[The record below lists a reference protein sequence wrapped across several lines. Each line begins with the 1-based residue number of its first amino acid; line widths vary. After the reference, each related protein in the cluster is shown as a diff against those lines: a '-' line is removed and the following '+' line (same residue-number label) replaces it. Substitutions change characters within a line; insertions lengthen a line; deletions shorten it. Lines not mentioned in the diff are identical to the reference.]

1 LREAYDTAR
10 NGSPP
15 KPVLLLVLDG
25 IRPDVLRAAIRDGD
39 APALGFLAERGEAV
53 WNGVSVFPSITP
65 AATAAIATG
74 EPPAESGILGHA
86 WYDREEGRVVVYGAM
101 RETVISTGPVKV
113 FHNNVWRM
121 NRDDLTAPTLFEKL
135 DERGIDGACVNFP
148 VRRGP
153 YEHPLR
159 MRSVHRYKRLANRSE
174 LLGASVGGPKE
185 YYMGDLFYS
194 RDTGLHGR
202 TGVGGLRRS
211 VGINDAYAAGV
222 GAMLLAEKAAPFTLV
237 YFFKGD
243 SITHHKGLAA
253 QRRHVTTLDQYVEDM
268 FDAAGGPE
276 KALEDYAVLALS
288 DHGHTPL
295 LPNRRRFVRL
305 GRILGEGASAG
316 SRVSFGPGLEIVVVP
331 NGRSALLYFEEGVER
346 EKVVT
351 KVLSRR
357 GVDLAAW
364 REDGWGV
371 VRRLGRELKFRQAD
385 TVGDGPR
392 DGAGRAWKLS
402 GDPRA
407 LEIEVSDGGIGYGE
421 YPDAL
426 ERLWGCLRSTRCG
439 DVVLSATP
447 GYTFGEVTGTFHEQS
462 DHGSLH
468 ASDSNVFVLASGI
481 SAPHRLTDVVPIL
494 LEHFE
499 NGAEAAAMET
509 GTQGTSR
516 AEPTERGVE

>member
-1 LREAYDTAR
+1 MRNFGDTLRS
-10 NGSPP
+10 SPTP
-15 KPVLLLVLDG
+15 KPVLLIVLDG

-53 WNGVSVFPSITP
+53 WDAVSVFPSITP

-74 EPPAESGILGHA
+74 EAPAGSGILGHA
-86 WYDREEGRVVVYGAM
+86 WYDREEERVVVYGAM
-101 RETVISTGPVKV
+101 RETVLSTGPLKV

-121 NRDDLTAPTLFEKL
+121 NRDDLLAPTLFETL

-153 YEHPLR
+153 HEHPIRLK
-159 MRSVHRYKRLANRSE
+159 SVKSVANRSPF
-174 LLGASVGGPKE
+174 LSATVGGPKE

-194 RDTGLHGR
+194 RDTGLQGR
-202 TGVGGLRRS
+202 GGVGGLRRS
-211 VGINDAYAAGV
+211 AGINDAYAAGI
-222 GAMLLAEKAAPFTLV
+222 GAMLLEEKAAPFTLT

-253 QRRHVTTLDQYVEDM
+253 QRRHVTVLDQYVEDM

-295 LPNRRRFVRL
+295 LTNKRRYVRL
-305 GRILGEGASAG
+305 GRILGEDASIG
-316 SRVSFGPGLEIVVVP
+316 SRIRFRPGSEILAVP
-331 NGRSALLYFEEGVER
+331 NGRSAFLYLEEGVGR
-346 EKVVT
+346 EKVVAG
-351 KVLSRR
+351 VLSRR
-357 GVDLAAW
+357 GVDHAAW
-364 REDGWGV
+364 RDEEGWGV
-371 VRRLGRELKFRQAD
+371 VRRLGRELRFRPVDSGA
-385 TVGDGPR
+385 DGPL
-392 DGAGRAWKLS
+392 DAASRAWDLT

-407 LEIEVSDGGIGYGE
+407 LELEVSNDIIRYGE

-426 ERLWGCLRSTRCG
+426 ERLWGCLLSPRCG

-447 GYTFGEVTGTFHEQS
+447 GYTFGEVGGNFHEQS

-468 ASDSNVFVLASGI
+468 ASDSNVFVLASGVA
-481 SAPHRLTDVVPIL
+481 APRRLTDVAPTL
-494 LEHFE
+494 LDHF
-499 NGAEAAAMET
+499 GDSIAPT
-509 GTQGTSR
+509 KLLDTS
-516 AEPTERGVE
+516 A

>member
-1 LREAYDTAR
+1 LQDVNNNSTDGAAS
-10 NGSPP
+10 NS

-53 WNGVSVFPSITP
+53 WDAVSVFPSITP

-74 EPPAESGILGHA
+74 KAPAESGILGHA
-86 WYDREEGRVVVYGAM
+86 WYDREEERLVVYGAM

-121 NRDDLTAPTLFEKL
+121 NRDDLRAPTLFETL
-135 DERGIDGACVNFP
+135 HERGLDGACVNFP

-153 YEHPLR
+153 HEHPLR
-159 MRSVHRYKRLANRSE
+159 LRSVKRFANRSE
-174 LLGASVGGPKE
+174 LLDATVEGPKE

-194 RDTGLHGR
+194 RDTGLQGR

-222 GAMLLAEKAAPFTLV
+222 GAMLIAEKAAPFTLV

-243 SITHHKGLAA
+243 SIAHHRGLAA
-253 QRRHVTTLDQYVEDM
+253 QRRYVSILDEYVAGM
-268 FDAAGGPE
+268 FEAAGGPE
-276 KALEDYAVLALS
+276 KILEEYAILALS

-295 LPNRRRFVRL
+295 LPNRRRYVRL
-305 GRILGEGASAG
+305 GRILGNGASIG
-316 SRVSFGPGLEIVVVP
+316 PRIKFGQGLEIVVVP
-331 NGRSALLYFEEGVER
+331 NGRSAFLYLEEGVDR
-346 EKVVT
+346 EKVVAR
-351 KVLSRR
+351 VLSRR
-357 GVDLAAW
+357 GVDIAAW
-364 REDGWGV
+364 QEEDWGV
-371 VRRLGRELKFRQAD
+371 VRRLGRELRFRPA
-385 TVGDGPR
+385 GDGPR
-392 DGAGRAWKLS
+392 DAAGRAWELY

-407 LEIEVSDGGIGYGE
+407 LELEISGGEEIKYGE

-426 ERLWGCLRSTRCG
+426 ERLWGCLRSPRCG

-447 GYTFGEVTGTFHEQS
+447 GYTFGEVSGTFHEQS

-468 ASDSNVFVLASGI
+468 ASDSNIFVLASGI
-481 SAPHRLTDVVPIL
+481 PAPRRLTDVVPAL
-494 LEHFE
+494 LDHF
-499 NGAEAAAMET
+499 GAGVDTATVDTDTQDLNTADAEKAAE
-509 GTQGTSR
+509 GR
-516 AEPTERGVE
+516 VP